1 MHDGCVVRWNVLD
14 GSFDKSE
21 QLVTEQNYYIT
32 PTENHITIYRY
43 ESPDKQ
49 IEWIVAKNDLS
60 RTFRVDESIQTNL
73 LPISGDRLITG
84 INQPSEEG
92 VRITI
97 YRIVDDGQTI
107 SLETVLDKNQPMFNY
122 ITIDLES
129 NVVDIDE
136 YANIEPLYD
145 GRGAIVLGIQDNGN
159 YIIQTDSGLFKIAD
173 GTCIPLGLPQL
184 NDSIPQPISYCVSDD
199 YLYMLCYGVYATVVA
214 RISLATLD
222 VDYAVLSIINN
233 TNVSGIGGN
242 SIKVD
247 GDDIWLC
254 VSGIPFGSSQ
264 GNLIL
269 SEQKTLICRIDIN
282 SAKWI
287 ADLNT
292 VEYTPY
298 EVWDAPDVFAN
309 GGKFSTLIDHGEKN
323 TFVIG
328 CSYDDKQALMNG
340 LIVHCPTDRIPATT
354 FHVSY
359 MGNADSVVIPP
370 ILGDYANMIYPSAA
384 SILPENGFSVH
395 IIASNTHNFY
405 NNTQEYIFYAHES
418 TFTATGR
425 ELYETGVGFK
435 SIYYDQTSGRY
446 RYYMDT
452 GAYIEFDADG
462 NVVAK
467 GEKGDPGK
475 DGATGPRGEKGVS
488 IQSTIPYYLAYEQDT
503 GVTTAT
509 EGWTIT
515 PQDTTD
521 EKKYLWNYLRFTYT
535 DGTVVETN
543 PVVIGTKGEKGD
555 KGDKGDTG
563 DTGVAAVI
571 SDATASVDENVGT
584 PSVTV
589 SLGGTDSDRTFD
601 FEFKN
606 LKGEKGEKGDKGD
619 KGDSV
624 AVDSA
629 LSSTSTNPVQNKVVT
644 AKFNAYAL
652 KNGSSSDFQANTH
665 FFKSIGGWND
675 HERIV
680 IPILEITS
688 AVSADRYSNGK
699 IFAHRDNGLYQDPHI
714 EWYCNKSYNST
725 ASEKYA
731 LKVTHRNLFRV
742 AEFTYNSKKYLGVVW
757 DKTSSQSQYCYFDGY
772 TNQSSSPLF
781 TKIPYYT
788 NKDNSVLNSE
798 IYNSLKSV
806 SVPSEDAPPVNTV
819 YIQFKG
825 ESAPADVFGGTWT
838 NISSQH
844 AGHFFRAEGTVS
856 CSYTANG
863 STATYSNAAV
873 AFGSVQKA
881 SLPNI
886 TGYFQWATNPP
897 PNHYTRYGCF
907 YGDGT
912 DRYISANNGGSYLYD
927 DMDVNFD
934 ASRSNKVYGAVAE
947 NNSVATMPI
956 PPNETMRIW
965 KRTG

>member
-32 PTENHITIYRY
+32 PTENYITIYRY

-73 LPISGDRLITG
+73 LPISGDRFITD
-84 INQPSEEG
+84 ITRPSEEG

-122 ITIDLES
+122 ITIDLKS

-145 GRGAIVLGIQDNGN
+145 GKSTIVLGIQDNGN
-159 YIIQTDSGLFKIAD
+159 GIIKTDSGLVKIAD

-184 NDSIPQPISYCVSDD
+184 NDGIPQPISYCVSDD

-222 VDYAVLSIINN
+222 IDYSVLSIINN

-264 GNLIL
+264 GNFIL

-287 ADLNT
+287 SDLNA

-298 EVWDAPDVFAN
+298 AVWDAPDVFAN
-309 GGKFSTLIDHGEKN
+309 GGKFSTLIDHGEQN

-328 CSYDDKQALMNG
+328 CGYDEKQALMNG

-384 SILPENGFSVH
+384 SISPENGFSVH

-467 GEKGDPGK
+467 GEKGD
-475 DGATGPRGEKGVS
+475 
-488 IQSTIPYYLAYEQDT
+488 
-503 GVTTAT
+503 
-509 EGWTIT
+509 
-515 PQDTTD
+515 
-521 EKKYLWNYLRFTYT
+521 
-535 DGTVVETN
+535 
-543 PVVIGTKGEKGD
+543 
-555 KGDKGDTG
+555 
-563 DTGVAAVI
+563 
-571 SDATASVDENVGT
+571 
-584 PSVTV
+584 
-589 SLGGTDSDRTFD
+589 
-601 FEFKN
+601 
-606 LKGEKGEKGDKGD
+606 
-619 KGDSV
+619 KGDSIPI
-624 AVDSA
+624 DSE
-629 LSSTSTNPVQNKVVT
+629 LSSTSTNAVQNKVVNSEFSKVNT
-644 AKFNAYAL
+644 SIEEVRTSVNDVNTDIDIINGSISSINTKFDSYAP
-652 KNGSSSDFQANTH
+652 KNGGTSDFQANAH
-665 FFKSIGGWND
+665 FFKSIGGWNNY
-675 HERIV
+675 ERIV

-688 AVSADRYSNGK
+688 SVSDDRYSNGK

-714 EWYCNKSYNST
+714 EWYCNKSYSST

-731 LKVTHRNLFRV
+731 LKVTSINLFRM

-757 DKTSSQSQYCYFDGY
+757 DYTSSQSKYCYFDGY

-788 NKDNSVLNSE
+788 NKNNSVLNNE

-806 SVPSEDAPPVNTV
+806 SVPSQNIPPVNTV

-825 ESAPADVFGGTWT
+825 ESAPADIFGGTWT

-844 AGHFFRAEGTVS
+844 AGQFFRAEGTVS
-856 CSYTANG
+856 CSYTTNG
-863 STATYSNAAV
+863 STETYSNAAV

-886 TGYFQWATNPP
+886 TGTIGYGENNASFSPSGAFYKSGTGLYGSASSDNDNTWA
-897 PNHYTRYGCF
+897 Y
-907 YGDGT
+907 
-912 DRYISANNGGSYLYD
+912 
-927 DMDVNFD
+927 FD
-934 ASRSNKVYGAVAE
+934 ASRSNKVYGAIAE

>member
-1 MHDGCVVRWNVLD
+1 MVRWNVLD

-21 QLVTEQNYYIT
+21 QLSDGIKYFIV
-32 PTENHITIYRY
+32 PTENHLIVQRD
-43 ESPDKQ
+43 SDGKV
-49 IEWIVAKNDLS
+49 EWIVAKNDLS

-73 LPISGDRLITG
+73 LPISGDRLITD

-136 YANIEPLYD
+136 YANIEHLYD
-145 GRGAIVLGIQDNGN
+145 SRGAIVLGIQDNGN
-159 YIIQTDSGLFKIAD
+159 CIIQTDSGLLKIAD

-233 TNVSGIGGN
+233 TNVSGIDGS

-247 GDDIWLC
+247 GNDIWLC
-254 VSGIPFGSSQ
+254 VSGMPFGSSQ
-264 GNLIL
+264 GNFIL

-298 EVWDAPDVFAN
+298 AVWDAPDVFAN
-309 GGKFSTLIDHGEKN
+309 GGKFSTLIDHGEQN

-328 CSYDDKQALMNG
+328 CGYDEKQALMNG

-384 SILPENGFSVH
+384 SISPENGFSVH

-555 KGDKGDTG
+555 KGDKGD
-563 DTGVAAVI
+563 
-571 SDATASVDENVGT
+571 
-584 PSVTV
+584 
-589 SLGGTDSDRTFD
+589 
-601 FEFKN
+601 
-606 LKGEKGEKGDKGD
+606 
-619 KGDSV
+619 SV
-624 AVDSA
+624 AVDST

-644 AKFNAYAL
+644 SSLNTINTSIGTLSSLGTTDKGNLVGAINEVKSNLYW
-652 KNGSSSDFQANTH
+652 KTEKWIDVSSSTYDQNTWYPVIGTALPTSGGLQDIKVNAALNADTKPSWSAHEAGFAVNFHVKDIANGWGVHQDYTLILVDNTRWVTNAISPVSYIQMIH
-665 FFKSIGGWND
+665 SSTPVLYLRGG
-675 HERIV
+675 
-680 IPILEITS
+680 
-688 AVSADRYSNGK
+688 G
-699 IFAHRDNGLYQDPHI
+699 
-714 EWYCNKSYNST
+714 
-725 ASEKYA
+725 
-731 LKVTHRNLFRV
+731 
-742 AEFTYNSKKYLGVVW
+742 KYLVS
-757 DKTSSQSQYCYFDGY
+757 TSFECSWTPY
-772 TNQSSSPLF
+772 T
-781 TKIPYYT
+781 TTYT
-788 NKDNSVLNSE
+788 VSE
-798 IYNSLKSV
+798 QSV
-806 SVPSEDAPPVNTV
+806 SPVTSRPTPRGNPVLAPAINSI
-819 YIQFKG
+819 YIQFRG
-825 ESAPADVFGGTWT
+825 QSAPADLYPGTTWQ
-838 NISSQH
+838 NISSTY
-844 AGHFFRAEGTVS
+844 AGQFFRAEGTVS

-886 TGYFQWATNPP
+886 TGFAE
-897 PNHYTRYGCF
+897 
-907 YGDGT
+907 
-912 DRYISANNGGSYLYD
+912 
-927 DMDVNFD
+927 MDVGGIYNNNNQSGAIYKHSLSSGLYGNYTTSIGNIGFD